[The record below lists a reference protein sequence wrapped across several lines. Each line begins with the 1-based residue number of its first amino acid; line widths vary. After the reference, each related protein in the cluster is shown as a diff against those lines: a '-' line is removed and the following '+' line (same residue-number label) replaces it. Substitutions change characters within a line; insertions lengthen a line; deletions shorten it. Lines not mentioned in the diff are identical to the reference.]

1 MWNQLV
7 LLHNPKNSFDTKNG
21 FLIIQIKNVDR
32 QFPVSQTSIPMRYL
46 IPYRSVPIRIEGT
59 NKENKS
65 SQFFVLLDITLEVPI
80 TAADDDIVAVPLN
93 WVQF

>member
-1 MWNQLV
+1 
-7 LLHNPKNSFDTKNG
+7 
-21 FLIIQIKNVDR
+21 
-32 QFPVSQTSIPMRYL
+32 MRYL

>member
-1 MWNQLV
+1 M
-7 LLHNPKNSFDTKNG
+7 LHNPKNSFDTKNG

-46 IPYRSVPIRIEGT
+46 IPYRSVTIRIEGT
-59 NKENKS
+59 IKENKS